1 MFDIGWSELLVIG
14 VVALIV
20 VGPKDLPVMF
30 RSLGRVTAKAR
41 AMARDFTRAMEEAAK
56 ETGLEEASKGLT
68 DIARAKAPGIAA
80 LERATEKFEK
90 WDPKLPGSAAKAGAA
105 ATPFV
110 PDPELQAELDA
121 AELEGEPDDLPAPQT
136 PAKAAPKPAPKG
148 DA

>member
-30 RSLGRVTAKAR
+30 RTLGRMTAKAR
-41 AMARDFTRAMEEAAK
+41 MMAREFTRAMEDAAK
-56 ETGLEEASKGLT
+56 ETGLDEAGKDLANL
-68 DIARAKAPGIAA
+68 ARAKSPGLAA

-90 WDPKLPGSAAKAGAA
+90 WEPKLPGAGGAAAGAA
-105 ATPFV
+105 AMT
-110 PDPELQAELDA
+110 PDPALQAELDA
-121 AELEGEPDDLPAPQT
+121 AELADALAEAPA
-136 PAKAAPKPAPKG
+136 AAQSQAAAQPSKR

>member
-30 RSLGRVTAKAR
+30 RTLGRMTAKAR
-41 AMARDFTRAMEEAAK
+41 MMAREFTRAMEDAAK
-56 ETGLEEASKGLT
+56 ETGLDEAGKDLANL
-68 DIARAKAPGIAA
+68 ARAKSPGLAA

-90 WDPKLPGSAAKAGAA
+90 WDPKLPGAAGAA
-105 ATPFV
+105 AGAAV
-110 PDPELQAELDA
+110 MMPDPALQADLDA
-121 AELEGEPDDLPAPQT
+121 AELADALAELPQPDSA
-136 PAKAAPKPAPKG
+136 AKGQAAAQPSKR